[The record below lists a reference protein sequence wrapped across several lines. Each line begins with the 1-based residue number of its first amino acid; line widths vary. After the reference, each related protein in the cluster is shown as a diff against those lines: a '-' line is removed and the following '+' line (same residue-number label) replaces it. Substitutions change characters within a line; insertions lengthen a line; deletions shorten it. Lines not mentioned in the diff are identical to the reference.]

1 MRTSNTDML
10 SLLPDSV
17 LLLIL
22 SMLPFK
28 EAVKTSVLSKPWMK
42 ICHSMENIEFNE
54 LSFVKQGE
62 SDEAKKE
69 HRRVFLNFITNWI
82 SNFQGSFV
90 NKFILNVSDP
100 ATCRHIMEQCVKF
113 ATQHGVK
120 DLRLDFSDPKW
131 DENEW
136 VEHDALMKLPE
147 HVYGHGSSLE
157 AIKLHSCSFSM
168 PKFLNFGALKDVSL
182 GWIELNIKTLK
193 TMLSSCKMIEN
204 LTLKKCWNMEDF
216 YLGDNNVGL
225 KRLVID
231 KCQFQYEYL
240 VFKAQSLKYFK
251 YSGGVGFSEINVLS
265 SVIEEVEIDYSLMPD
280 FSECGDQIYKLVED
294 LSACRVLTVC
304 SFLLQAIPSGEESVK
319 VQCCL
324 NIRHLIMKT
333 RMHPYEMFGFMFL
346 LNSSP
351 VLEKLTIEI
360 GHGKI
365 FESYEPP
372 FQGFNTDKFWQQ
384 PLITPVCL
392 KKAVKV
398 VEIKGFR
405 GTENELLAVK
415 YIVENGKVLEEVS
428 INMMYGNL
436 EEEKLRLVRRFCTV
450 IPKASN
456 KLKISVA

>member
-1 MRTSNTDML
+1 MAIPSNTDMF

-28 EAVKTSVLSKPWMK
+28 EAAKTSVLSKRWMK
-42 ICHSMENIEFNE
+42 ISHSMENIEFNE
-54 LSFVKQGE
+54 LSFVKQNE
-62 SDEAKKE
+62 SDETKQE
-69 HRRVFLNFITNWI
+69 QRRVFLNFITNWI
-82 SNFQGSFV
+82 SNFQGSVV

-100 ATCRHIMEQCVKF
+100 ASCRHTMEQCVEF
-113 ATQHGVK
+113 ATQHGAK
-120 DLRLDFSDPKW
+120 DLRLDFSNPKW

-157 AIKLHSCSFSM
+157 AIKLYSCGFSM

-182 GWIELNIKTLK
+182 GWIELNIKTLR
-193 TMLSSCKMIEN
+193 TLLSSCEMIEN
-204 LTLKKCWNMEDF
+204 LTLKKCWNLEDF

-225 KRLVID
+225 K
-231 KCQFQYEYL
+231 
-240 VFKAQSLKYFK
+240 
-251 YSGGVGFSEINVLS
+251 
-265 SVIEEVEIDYSLMPD
+265 
-280 FSECGDQIYKLVED
+280 
-294 LSACRVLTVC
+294 RVLTVC
-304 SFLLQAIPSGEESVK
+304 SFLLQAIPSGEEPVK

-333 RMHPYEMFGFMFL
+333 QMHPYEMFGFMFL

-372 FQGFNTDKFWQQ
+372 FQGFNTDKYWQQ

-415 YIVENGKVLEEVS
+415 YIVETGKVLEEVS

-436 EEEKLRLVRRFCTV
+436 EEEKLRLVRRFCTA
-450 IPKASN
+450 IPKASK